1 VLWPVAL
8 FSFQAEN
15 LISETCF
22 SGGRLSPHKRLQ
34 ICFKAARAQFFSVS
48 LIPVMLAA
56 ALAKK
61 DGFSFHWPAFFTFSL
76 AVILMHSGSN
86 LINDYYDFRRGVDK
100 PGAYGS
106 GCVLA
111 QGLLSPRR
119 ARVCSYLCFLAAF
132 IPGVFLVALRG
143 PVLLFFGFAGFLGGY
158 GYTGKPFGF
167 KYLALGE
174 VLVFLLLGPLLV
186 VSGYFAFSGRLSLS
200 AAYVS
205 LPAGLLAAAIL
216 HSNNLR
222 DMRLDREAGITTMA
236 LWLGLRG
243 AKTEYYLLLVS
254 SFLCIPVMC
263 SLGVVPPAAFFTW
276 LTLPAAVS
284 CALSVRNAGVAQPSG
299 IANIDVRTA
308 GLHLAFGL
316 IYTVSF
322 LAPVLLRRL

>member
-1 VLWPVAL
+1 M
-8 FSFQAEN
+8 
-15 LISETCF
+15 
-22 SGGRLSPHKRLQ
+22 GPHKRLQ
-34 ICFKAARAQFFSVS
+34 ICLKAARAQFFSVS

-61 DGFSFHWPAFFTFSL
+61 DGFSFHRPAFFAFSL
-76 AVILMHSGSN
+76 AVILMHSGAN
-86 LINDYYDFRRGVDK
+86 LINDYYDFRKGVDK
-100 PGAYGS
+100 PGAHGS
-106 GCVLA
+106 GCALT

-132 IPGVFLVALRG
+132 IPGVFLAALRG
-143 PVLLFFGFAGFLGGY
+143 SVLMFFGFAGFLGGY
-158 GYTGKPFGF
+158 GYTGRPFGF

-222 DMRLDREAGITTMA
+222 DMRPDREAGINTMA

-243 AKTEYYLLLVS
+243 AKTEYYLLLAS

-263 SLGVVPPAAFFTW
+263 FLGVVPPAAFLTW

-284 CALSVRNAGVAQPSG
+284 CALSVRNAEAGQSAG

-316 IYTVSF
+316 IYAVSF
-322 LAPVLLRRL
+322 LAPLLSRRL